1 MYTLF
6 YNVRLYNNE
15 LRTKMHY
22 FTDKHKMQS
31 FLDSQKAKYI
41 VSDVAAYDKTT
52 KSRMREIV

>member
-1 MYTLF
+1 
-6 YNVRLYNNE
+6 
-15 LRTKMHY
+15 MHY